1 MLLKI
6 CVFDNRI
13 SMRFSLII
21 KTDGGT
27 SDGIDDFWTQLGN
40 KSIVKNIPLGLNL
53 QKVLD
58 GIFHGTGKYCFGK
71 KLLTYKHELNLS

>member
-6 CVFDNRI
+6 CIFDNRI
-13 SMRFSLII
+13 SMRFLLII

-40 KSIVKNIPLGLNL
+40 ISIVKNLPLGLNL
-53 QKVLD
+53 QKLLNVV
-58 GIFHGTGKYCFGK
+58 KP
-71 KLLTYKHELNLS
+71 KLLFIFNK